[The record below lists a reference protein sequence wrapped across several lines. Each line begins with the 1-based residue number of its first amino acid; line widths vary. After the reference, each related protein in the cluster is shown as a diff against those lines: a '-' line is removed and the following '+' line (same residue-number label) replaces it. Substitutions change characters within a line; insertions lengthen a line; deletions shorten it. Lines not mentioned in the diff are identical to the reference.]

1 MIATPYYNI
10 DLSKLQKNLAS
21 LRAAFETLWPNFQ
34 IGYSYKT
41 NNLPWLVKWMHEPGV
56 MAEVVSEPEYE
67 LATYVGNQ
75 PNNIILNGPHKG
87 LSNLL
92 LALKN
97 GSIVNLDSFAEIDF
111 IEENHS

>member
-21 LRAAFETLWPNFQ
+21 LRTAFETLWPNFQ

-41 NNLPWLVKWMHEPGV
+41 NNLPWLVKWMHEQGV

-92 LALKN
+92 LALKTA
-97 GSIVNLDSFAEIDF
+97 V
-111 IEENHS
+111 